1 MKTIG
6 ERIKQARLELGWSGE
21 KLALRLGYKTQSA
34 IGNLENRATG
44 RGGNKLDAVARVLNV
59 SADWLLNG
67 PDGDKV
73 PFLDQRVGSWPPTN
87 QHAPSFLM
95 MDSAVDDANDRMAAE
110 ATALFASLSPAGK
123 AEAIRYLRFL
133 TSQHSP
139 PIFGADR
146 ESDSVPSQ
154 RHA

>member
-6 ERIKQARLELGWSGE
+6 ERIQQARLQLGWSGKTLAE
-21 KLALRLGYKTQSA
+21 KLGYKTQSA

-59 SADWLLNG
+59 SADWLLHG

-73 PFLDQRVGSWPPTN
+73 PFLTQQAESWAQPDP
-87 QHAPSFLM
+87 QAARFLV
-95 MDSAVDDANDRMAAE
+95 MDSAFDDANDRMAAE
-110 ATALFASLSPAGK
+110 ATGLFASLSPAGK
-123 AEAIRYLRFL
+123 AEALRYLRFL

-139 PIFGADR
+139 PIFGAER